1 MEHKPNDNPLMLAPG
16 LDVSAGFTLIEIIIV
31 VMVMGIVATISLPAL
46 NETLNGNRLRG
57 SADEVVNAL
66 EYAQWT
72 AMSAGRETRVVID
85 DNNERIELSWYTIN
99 ADLFSGGDELA
110 AADVE
115 SGTYQLMPYPSRK
128 GINYPVILTTEKRFE
143 GVDITVSDF
152 GTGNE
157 VDFDTQGSPSKGGT
171 ATLALG
177 GSQIVVTLEALTGKV
192 TVSE

>member
-1 MEHKPNDNPLMLAPG
+1 MKYKPKDNSLMWVPG
-16 LDVSAGFTLIEIIIV
+16 LGVSDGFTLIEIIIV
-31 VMVMGIVATISLPAL
+31 VMVMGIISTISIPAIT
-46 NETLNGNRLRG
+46 ETLQNNRLRG
-57 SADEVVNAL
+57 AAGEVVNTL

-72 AMSAGRETRVVID
+72 AMSSGRETRVVIGD
-85 DNNERIELSWYTIN
+85 NERIELSWYTIN
-99 ADLFSGGDELA
+99 ADLFNGGDELA

-115 SGTYQLMPYPSRK
+115 SGAYQLMPYPSKK
-128 GINYPVILTTEKRFE
+128 GINYPVIFTNENRFE
-143 GVDITVSDF
+143 GVDITGSDF
-152 GTGNE
+152 STGNE

>member
-85 DNNERIELSWYTIN
+85 DNSERIGLSWYTIN

-115 SGTYQLMPYPSRK
+115 TGTYQELKANKEGYMNKPS
-128 GINYPVILTTEKRFE
+128 
-143 GVDITVSDF
+143 
-152 GTGNE
+152 
-157 VDFDTQGSPSKGGT
+157 
-171 ATLALG
+171 
-177 GSQIVVTLEALTGKV
+177 
-192 TVSE
+192 